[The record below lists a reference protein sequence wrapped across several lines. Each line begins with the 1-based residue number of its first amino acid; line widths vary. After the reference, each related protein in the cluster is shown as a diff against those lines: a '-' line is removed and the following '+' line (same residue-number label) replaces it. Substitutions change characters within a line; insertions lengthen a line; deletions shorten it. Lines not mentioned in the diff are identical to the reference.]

1 MASRTQFL
9 GDSPVPVAG
18 FRASKGVVVTEW
30 TVRRWARY
38 GHERLYAESIEGT
51 QLGYFDVRTG
61 RYQSQDSGDLPLLEN
76 VIRGHLAAEAAVQQS
91 PRPSYDLSGNLP
103 GAAARER
110 ALAERGAQG
119 RFGHGFARLL
129 GAKTDEPAWRV
140 GAEGEEA
147 VAKQLTRLG
156 PRWRMLH
163 AVVVGQHLA
172 SQPTRLTACE
182 VATLHEAARWSTT
195 WRRR

>member
-1 MASRTQFL
+1 M
-9 GDSPVPVAG
+9 
-18 FRASKGVVVTEW
+18 TEW

-38 GHERLYAESIEGT
+38 GHERLYAESTEGT

-61 RYQSQDSGDLPLLEN
+61 RYQSQDSSDLPLLEN

-91 PRPSYDLSGNLP
+91 PRPPYDLSGNLP

-110 ALAERGAQG
+110 ALAARGAQG

-129 GAKTDEPAWRV
+129 GAKTDER
-140 GAEGEEA
+140 
-147 VAKQLTRLG
+147 T
-156 PRWRMLH
+156 
-163 AVVVGQHLA
+163 VVRRKRISQHLA
-172 SQPTRLTACE
+172 SLPTRLTARE
-182 VATLHEAARWSTT
+182 IATLHEAARWSTT